1 VFVVVAWRDE
11 HEEAI
16 PAATVAASTA
26 ANRAAREAAL
36 PTLEAGLVSAGVEAY
51 PGGVAGGGL
60 ALSAA
65 ARPGAHRG
73 AAHGPSK
80 RIVVAYGFWI
90 FLISDIILFSA
101 LFASYAVLTD
111 ATAGGP
117 TGRDLFELPTV
128 AVETACLLLST
139 VFCGLR
145 RHRRAGTAQR
155 HVLRAMAATFVLGA
169 TFVAIELHEFATMI
183 HAGAGP
189 EPQRLPVGVLR
200 ADRLPRP
207 ARQRRPAVAAD
218 DDGAGVRQGLPRRHP
233 RRLLC
238 FALFWHTLDIIWV
251 ALFSLVYL
259 VGVAP
264 AMSTS
269 ITKPTATSPPATSS
283 APPTFPTRSAAIS
296 SAWRW
301 RRC

>member
-1 VFVVVAWRDE
+1 M
-11 HEEAI
+11 
-16 PAATVAASTA
+16 
-26 ANRAAREAAL
+26 
-36 PTLEAGLVSAGVEAY
+36 SAGAEVY

-60 ALSAA
+60 ALGGGHAQA
-65 ARPGAHRG
+65 LTEEP
-73 AAHGPSK
+73 AHGASK
-80 RIVVAYGFWI
+80 RIVVAFGFWI

-101 LFASYAVLTD
+101 LFATYAVLTD

-117 TGRDLFELPTV
+117 SGRDLFELPTV

-139 VFCGLR
+139 VFCGFAGIGAQAR
-145 RHRRAGTAQR
+145 RNGMYYG
-155 HVLRAMAATFVLGA
+155 AMAATFVLGA

-189 EPQRLPVGVLR
+189 GRSAFLSAFFALIGCHGLHVSAGLLWLLTMMAQVYAKGYR
-200 ADRLPRP
+200 ADIL
-207 ARQRRPAVAAD
+207 
-218 DDGAGVRQGLPRRHP
+218 

-264 AMSTS
+264 
-269 ITKPTATSPPATSS
+269 
-283 APPTFPTRSAAIS
+283 R
-296 SAWRW
+296 
-301 RRC
+301 